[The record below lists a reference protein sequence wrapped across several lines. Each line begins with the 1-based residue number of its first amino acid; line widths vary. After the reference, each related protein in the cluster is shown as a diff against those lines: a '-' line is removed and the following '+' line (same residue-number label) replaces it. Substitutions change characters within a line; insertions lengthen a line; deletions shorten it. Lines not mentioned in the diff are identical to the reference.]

1 MNIET
6 ITTALDTLK
15 AGLTSE
21 TEIAGSELQ
30 KLSDYIDHQRA
41 TIIAALDECS
51 SIITTC
57 MTGLQKSLE
66 EYHSDRRQAMS
77 AMIASP
83 APMQQAAE

>member
-6 ITTALDTLK
+6 IATALDTLK
-15 AGLTSE
+15 SGLNAE
-21 TEIAGSELQ
+21 TALAEQEMK
-30 KLSDYIDHQRA
+30 KLSDYIDHNRA

-77 AMIASP
+77 AMIAAP
-83 APMQQAAE
+83 EPMQQAAE

>member
-15 AGLTSE
+15 SGLTAE
-21 TEIAGSELQ
+21 TALSSQEMQ

-51 SIITTC
+51 SIINTC
-57 MTGLQKSLE
+57 MTELQKSLE
-66 EYHSDRRQAMS
+66 EFHSDRRQAMS

>member
-1 MNIET
+1 MNIES

-83 APMQQAAE
+83 APMLQAAE

>member
-1 MNIET
+1 MNIEA
-6 ITTALDTLK
+6 IATALDTLK
-15 AGLTSE
+15 SGLNSE
-21 TEIAGSELQ
+21 TALAEQEMQ
-30 KLSDYIDHQRA
+30 KLSDFCHHHHV

-77 AMIASP
+77 AMIATP
-83 APMQQAAE
+83 APTQQAAE